1 MPSIVGE
8 LLGAVSVVVGDWVM
22 VVLAA
27 VVDVVL
33 EGSSVGVPITQYDLL
48 VSRFG
53 TGDSGV
59 QLLES
64 ADRDGPAA
72 SKARAYP

>member
-1 MPSIVGE
+1 MPGIVGE
-8 LLGAVSVVVGDWVM
+8 LLGAVSVVVGDWVVV

-64 ADRDGPAA
+64 AD
-72 SKARAYP
+72 